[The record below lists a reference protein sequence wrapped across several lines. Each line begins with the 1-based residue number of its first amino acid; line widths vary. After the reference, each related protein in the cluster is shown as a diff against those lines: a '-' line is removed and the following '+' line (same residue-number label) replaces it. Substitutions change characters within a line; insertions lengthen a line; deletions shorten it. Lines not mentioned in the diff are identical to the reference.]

1 MTIQDLG
8 AIGEFIGS
16 GLILVTLVY
25 LAIQTRQ
32 SKETAELETARMVV
46 ADFNDLWTR
55 LADNRQLAT
64 MIRVG
69 INDWER
75 LDNIEKSQ
83 VHAFFI
89 AMTLHWV
96 SARRQSSKLLQ
107 LQDFMEGWED
117 NLLSLIATPGGRS
130 WFEFAK
136 HILRPDDLRYLEA
149 RLENPDSMPPSWLE
163 TFPWNRL
170 DPEERNEGST

>member
-1 MTIQDLG
+1 MDSMTIQDLG

-75 LDNIEKSQ
+75 LGK
-83 VHAFFI
+83 VC
-89 AMTLHWV
+89 
-96 SARRQSSKLLQ
+96 SS
-107 LQDFMEGWED
+107 
-117 NLLSLIATPGGRS
+117 R
-130 WFEFAK
+130 
-136 HILRPDDLRYLEA
+136 
-149 RLENPDSMPPSWLE
+149 
-163 TFPWNRL
+163 
-170 DPEERNEGST
+170 